1 MKAVA
6 YYRTRP
12 SEPEASDLA
21 LRLQREAVEAGGFD
35 LIAEFIE
42 REGEEGSETYP
53 AYAAAMRAALAAADG
68 EHDDVRDAG
77 LITLAALVI
86 ATHATIGTGEPF
98 QEPEV
103 EVEAGISSM
112 VSVLPTH
119 LQASTIPPPPRI
131 TLPVDA
137 PAPLCLHADYRSR
150 QLDTLVYLCNA
161 GPDALAAVLV
171 AIDTID
177 LHQFHVS
184 KPDERWAEVH
194 HTSEERWDAVL
205 PGTCVW
211 VNSLDHFLGE
221 TVNRYRVS
229 FTDAAGRRW
238 TAEAHDHALN
248 SCHPP
253 ESPDQVW
260 TAFGSVRPAE
270 VP

>member
-35 LIAEFIE
+35 PVAEFIE

-53 AYAAAMRAALAAADG
+53 AYAAAMRATLAAADG

-77 LITLAALVI
+77 LITMVALVI
-86 ATHATIGTGEPF
+86 ATHAAIGTGEPF

-103 EVEAGISSM
+103 EVDAGISSR

-119 LQASTIPPPPRI
+119 LQAPTIPAPPRI
-131 TLPVDA
+131 ALPAGA

-150 QLDTLVYLCNA
+150 QLDTLVYVCNA
-161 GPDALAAVLV
+161 GLDALTALLV
-171 AIDTID
+171 ATDTID

-184 KPDERWAEVH
+184 KPGERWAEMH
-194 HTSEERWDAVL
+194 HTSEQWWDAVL

-211 VNSLDHFLGE
+211 VNSLDHCFGDA
-221 TVNRYRVS
+221 VNRYRVS

-238 TAEAHDHALN
+238 TAKAHDHALS

-260 TAFGSVRPAE
+260 TAFGPVRPAE